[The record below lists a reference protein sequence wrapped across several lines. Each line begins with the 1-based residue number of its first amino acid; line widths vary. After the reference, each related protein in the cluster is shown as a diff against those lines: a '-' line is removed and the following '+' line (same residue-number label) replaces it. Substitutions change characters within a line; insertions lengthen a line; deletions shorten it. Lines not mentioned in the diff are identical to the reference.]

1 VEKTDFVAGC
11 LLAIHGNPNLPEDFM
26 NQRIRS
32 TWSPAALALL
42 LGVSL
47 SGIPLNAQKS
57 PPPDQQTQPPAQRQA
72 PDQAGQQ
79 APDSQPQQTDGK
91 TFAGT
96 IVKSG
101 DKWML
106 QDAAGTSYDIDRQD
120 LARKYEGKQVRIN
133 GTLDPDGKTIHV
145 K

>member
-1 VEKTDFVAGC
+1 MAGC
-11 LLAIHGNPNLPEDFM
+11 LLAVHGNPNLPEDFM

-32 TWSPAALALL
+32 TWSQLALL

-47 SGIPLNAQKS
+47 SGIPLNAQKT

-120 LARKYEGKQVRIN
+120 LAKKYEGKQVRIN

>member
-1 VEKTDFVAGC
+1 
-11 LLAIHGNPNLPEDFM
+11 M

-42 LGVSL
+42 LRVSL